1 MSGIDEQPEV
11 ELKCRVFFR
20 MGDLL
25 ETLKSEDFAEG
36 DVFFLDEDIDTQ
48 AYNAEIENIRKF
60 ARAEK
65 IIVTHSYPVLQNLV
79 KLVKRIGIEQFKRDW
94 F

>member
-1 MSGIDEQPEV
+1 MSGIDEQSEA
-11 ELKCRVFFR
+11 ELKCRMFFR
-20 MGDLL
+20 VKDLL
-25 ETLKSEDFAEG
+25 EVLKTGDFVTG
-36 DVFFLDEDIDTQ
+36 DIFFLDEDINTEVYD
-48 AYNAEIENIRKF
+48 IRLENLRKF

-65 IIVTHSYPVLQNLV
+65 IIITYSFPVLENLI